1 MRASFAPTLIFYER
15 RSLFVMLE
23 NKFKTELK
31 KEIEARFPGAIV
43 SHLRDPQGIPDL
55 IVLYK
60 DKWAA
65 LEGKKSSHEK
75 KQPNQDYYV
84 DKLNHMSFARVI
96 YPENKEEVL
105 NDMAKSFKP

>member
-55 IVLYK
+55 IVRLK
-60 DKWAA
+60 EKNQAM
-65 LEGKKSSHEK
+65 KRSS
-75 KQPNQDYYV
+75 QIRITMWIN
-84 DKLNHMSFARVI
+84 
-96 YPENKEEVL
+96 
-105 NDMAKSFKP
+105 